1 MMGNRNVETKHQNVM
16 LGWMAGMILL
26 VAVLVLFILFH
37 EPEPDGVTRAA
48 AYKAAALA
56 VTSYSDCVKEADQEP
71 SFFFCRGAGQMVHK
85 ICGLSL
91 PARASGS
98 GISFSES
105 ENGRGTIDLRGGR
118 TASGGYGKRIGD

>member
-56 VTSYSDCVKEADQEP
+56 E
-71 SFFFCRGAGQMVHK
+71 
-85 ICGLSL
+85 
-91 PARASGS
+91 
-98 GISFSES
+98 
-105 ENGRGTIDLRGGR
+105 
-118 TASGGYGKRIGD
+118 

>member
-1 MMGNRNVETKHQNVM
+1 METKHQNVM

-37 EPEPDGVTRAA
+37 ESEPDGITRAA

-71 SFFFCRGAGQMVHK
+71 SFFSAGEQ
-85 ICGLSL
+85 
-91 PARASGS
+91 
-98 GISFSES
+98 
-105 ENGRGTIDLRGGR
+105 GRWYIKYADYLYRHACEYDL
-118 TASGGYGKRIGD
+118 

>member
-1 MMGNRNVETKHQNVM
+1 METKHQNVM

-37 EPEPDGVTRAA
+37 ESEPDGITRAA

-71 SFFFCRGAGQMVHK
+71 SFFSAG
-85 ICGLSL
+85 
-91 PARASGS
+91 
-98 GISFSES
+98 
-105 ENGRGTIDLRGGR
+105 ENMRIIFIGTDFWTRNQFLRIR
-118 TASGGYGKRIGD
+118 KRQRDN